1 MGVGSQSLFPV
12 KRKMKVLLSGSS
24 GSTLWRSPSLW
35 DRVLLCGFPPPQLTL
50 LGKVSPLLTSD
61 PCRLHSQHHRETAQ
75 GGLWDAHAGTE
86 VSEQP
91 ELQHRRTRMMQYTL
105 QLQGTQK
112 QRQHIP
118 RDASTRTHPT
128 AHGGCAWRRGGCWSR
143 LEGHP
148 RCLPLLRGCL

>member
-1 MGVGSQSLFPV
+1 MEEPKLVGQGLA
-12 KRKMKVLLSGSS
+12 
-24 GSTLWRSPSLW
+24 LWL
-35 DRVLLCGFPPPQLTL
+35 PPPQLTL
-50 LGKVSPLLTSD
+50 LGRRCPHCSLSD
-61 PCRLHSQHHRETAQ
+61 PADSTPQHHRETAQ
-75 GGLWDAHAGTE
+75 GGPWDAHAGTE

-128 AHGGCAWRRGGCWSR
+128 CPWGLCMEKGGCWSR

-148 RCLPLLRGCL
+148 RCLLCWRGCL